1 MVGRSQEEEEEGP
14 VGREELEL
22 EAGVV
27 VVVGAEVGLV
37 GLVGDHCCLFHSSVG
52 RQMDH
57 SGWLVEERRD
67 EV

>member
-37 GLVGDHCCLFHSSVG
+37 GLVGDHCLFHSSVG

>member
-1 MVGRSQEEEEEGP
+1 MVGRNQEEEEEGP

-27 VVVGAEVGLV
+27 VVVRAEVGLV
-37 GLVGDHCCLFHSSVG
+37 GDHCLFHSSVG

-57 SGWLVEERRD
+57 SGWLVVERRD

>member
-1 MVGRSQEEEEEGP
+1 MVGRNQEEEEEGP

-27 VVVGAEVGLV
+27 VVVGAEV